1 MLRLVRQNISL
12 FRFCDSKIYFAQD
25 SFPEVAGMV
34 LLKITSVV
42 KATLFFIIHSDTEEE
57 WEHFHGMRLRL
68 NIKVT
73 LKVPAE

>member
-1 MLRLVRQNISL
+1 MIHLVKGNIYV

-25 SFPEVAGMV
+25 SFQKVAGMV
-34 LLKITSVV
+34 LLKITSLV
-42 KATLFFIIHSDTEEE
+42 KSTLFFIIHSDTEEK
-57 WEHFHGMRLRL
+57 WERFHEMSLRL